1 MHADP
6 EVAAN
11 RAYDTFSVS
20 DILRLR
26 EPQAL
31 AESGIEDAE
40 FTFNDTG
47 TICVVMLHWHREN
60 VQGRWP
66 IAGNDRWHAAS
77 MFKAVAAGPPVSSG
91 VVGS

>member
-1 MHADP
+1 VSQRLHADP

-11 RAYDTFSVS
+11 QAYDTFSVP

-40 FTFNDTG
+40 FTFDDTG
-47 TICVVMLHWHREN
+47 TICVVIPHWHREN
-60 VQGRWP
+60 VQEPWQ
-66 IAGNDRWHAAS
+66 IAGE
-77 MFKAVAAGPPVSSG
+77 
-91 VVGS
+91 

>member
-1 MHADP
+1 MSQRLHADP

-40 FTFNDTG
+40 FDDTG

-60 VQGRWP
+60 VQGPWP
-66 IAGNDRWHAAS
+66 IAGE
-77 MFKAVAAGPPVSSG
+77 
-91 VVGS
+91 

>member
-1 MHADP
+1 MSQRLHTDP

-11 RAYDTFSVS
+11 QACDTFSVP

-40 FTFNDTG
+40 FTSDDTG
-47 TICVVMLHWHREN
+47 RICVVMLYWHREN
-60 VQGRWP
+60 VQGPWP
-66 IAGNDRWHAAS
+66 IAWE
-77 MFKAVAAGPPVSSG
+77 
-91 VVGS
+91 